1 MERFYYFHRESQN
14 TFINLLEGTHVVY
27 IVFYVLC
34 IPPMILFIYHIGVR
48 HNRLPDLQAT
58 KVKATLYSATKL

>member
-1 MERFYYFHRESQN
+1 MHLSRLKMDVIKITVFSFQLIMLISAFN
-14 TFINLLEGTHVVY
+14 IINEYL
-27 IVFYVLC
+27 
-34 IPPMILFIYHIGVR
+34 GVR

>member
-1 MERFYYFHRESQN
+1 MLSFVIIIYYYH
-14 TFINLLEGTHVVY
+14 LL
-27 IVFYVLC
+27 L
-34 IPPMILFIYHIGVR
+34 LFIIVCFLGVR